1 MAHCRRMQVDLDK
14 VEGYVSYRNLC
25 RKATGDVNA
34 HQERP
39 VHGSGTG
46 LTQVIQ
52 RISEMYANGMDASSE
67 EEDVEVKEKALE
79 DAGKKKR
86 KRAPR
91 SDAEDWYDIDDAFID
106 DTDQDAYFSK
116 ENRTTKHGGF
126 YINKGLIEDAEGD
139 HAQPSSTL
147 PKQKKSGGRKVCT
160 KPADGK
166 GGEDKSDATRK
177 RTSNGNASQRAGQK
191 EKRKR
196 AILHSQP
203 YSMSATLL
211 DLVESVRQAAVQTDK
226 PDDDGKR
233 RRLPKAVL
241 EKLKLVAMQC
251 AVECPRGAKQ
261 KEVIQVLMTFLGPL
275 TTEVNLSMKLRQLA
289 NEHKLSVSEALVEK
303 QEADL
308 KARVEERLKELP
320 QEEAM
325 AVPGPATAEGQGGA
339 VDGEEQTK
347 QGEKVFDRDME
358 MLLLSIWSNVKQRE
372 DGQRE
377 VSALYKRVCS
387 FWPEGSMD
395 AKTLQKIL
403 KRAKARRENRG
414 LPTGPPKRRKI
425 ASPDTTMGS
434 SPAVETDTQPLVDA
448 APAVETDTQP
458 PVDAAPAVET
468 ATQPPLDAAPA
479 VETNMQQPVNAPPTV
494 ETNTQPPVDAAPAP
508 VEAPAPPP
516 PVDPSVQGSQEHKE
530 PIVIP
535 D

>member
-1 MAHCRRMQVDLDK
+1 MQVDLDK
-14 VEGYVSYRNLC
+14 VEGYVSYRTLC
-25 RKATGDVNA
+25 RKATGGVNA

-39 VHGSGTG
+39 VQGSGTG

-67 EEDVEVKEKALE
+67 EEDAEAKEKALE
-79 DAGKKKR
+79 DTGKKKR

-126 YINKGLIEDAEGD
+126 YINKGLIEDADGD
-139 HAQPSSTL
+139 HAQPSSTM

-166 GGEDKSDATRK
+166 GGEDKNDAPRK
-177 RTSNGNASQRAGQK
+177 KTSNGNMQRAGQK

-211 DLVESVRQAAVQTDK
+211 DLVESVRQEAVQVDK

-241 EKLKLVAMQC
+241 EKLKLVSMQC
-251 AVECPRGAKQ
+251 AVECPRGTKQ
-261 KEVIQVLMTFLGPL
+261 KEVIQVLMTFLEPL

-308 KARVEERLKELP
+308 KARVEQKLKEAP

-325 AVPGPATAEGQGGA
+325 AAPGPATAEGQGA
-339 VDGEEQTK
+339 MVDGEEQTK

-387 FWPEGSMD
+387 FWPEGCMD

-434 SPAVETDTQPLVDA
+434 SPAVETDTQPPVDA
-448 APAVETDTQP
+448 APAVETNTRP

-468 ATQPPLDAAPA
+468 NTRPPVEAAPA
-479 VETNMQQPVNAPPTV
+479 VETNTR
-494 ETNTQPPVDAAPAP
+494 PPVEAAPVP

-516 PVDPSVQGSQEHKE
+516 PVSPPVQERQQEKE